1 MAKNDVPNLLQSVK
15 FRATELFPSNRMTAT
30 ICNGVITWWDFFGRK
45 RPTPVME
52 HDYGELPDDKYIIE
66 CLEEHYER

>member
-1 MAKNDVPNLLQSVK
+1 
-15 FRATELFPSNRMTAT
+15 MTAT

-66 CLEEHYER
+66 CLEEHYERGKS